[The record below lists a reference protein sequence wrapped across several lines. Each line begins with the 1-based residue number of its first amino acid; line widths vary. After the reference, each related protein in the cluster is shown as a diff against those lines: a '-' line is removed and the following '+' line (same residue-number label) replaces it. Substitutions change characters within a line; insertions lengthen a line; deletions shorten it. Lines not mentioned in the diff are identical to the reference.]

1 MPIQATVVADNN
13 YPKISFVLTS
23 LTSNEP
29 ENDVANS
36 DTAPDVVDAK
46 ISTPDLEFKLRSE
59 RAGGGDGRVYTA
71 TYTAED
77 GSDNAAEDS
86 ATVEVPKTQK
96 QK

>member
-1 MPIQATVVADNN
+1 MPIQATVVANDNC
-13 YPKISFVLTS
+13 PGVSFVLTS
-23 LTSNEP
+23 LTSDEP
-29 ENDVANS
+29 ENGVADG
-36 DTAPDVVDAK
+36 DTAPDVVDAE
-46 ISTPDLEFKLRSE
+46 IGTPDLEFKLRSE

-86 ATVEVPKTQK
+86 ATVVVPKTQK